1 MSCGTPLSGG
11 TLHKYNEGM
20 TLEFFPKTELYE
32 MDGFIVEGDVTALM
46 NRTRSGDSVV
56 DSVCLH
62 NDCSQLV
69 YLDEESLVKLKG
81 EARMRLFLI
90 VGSELPRPEPL
101 ND

>member
-1 MSCGTPLSGG
+1 MRYATEWGNPPQVQRGHDSRV
-11 TLHKYNEGM
+11 
-20 TLEFFPKTELYE
+20 FPKTELYE

-90 VGSELPRPEPL
+90 VDSELPRPEPL